1 MERCDG
7 DLNMGVSG
15 SLHTFNAYWG
25 TFQNPYRDTFYTSNP
40 GGEAMGSV
48 WQFIASNVWNLFMS
62 SNSSGVV
69 GTVVP
74 VYRFW
79 TGIANTPWGSTYWGW
94 DHYYSTSSS
103 APGGYYSE
111 GIVGYAYPNNS
122 PGPNRVAVYS
132 FYNPTTIDHKYKTS
146 SNLPYIGGYVAE
158 GIAWYSPILVYGCG
172 NSSATNYNP
181 YVNQSNS
188 GCNYTIYGCTD
199 PLANNYN
206 SSANQDNGT
215 CTYTAATAT
224 ISVSPSAILVGGT
237 STLSWY
243 TNYAKLA
250 SISGIGSVGVNQS
263 GSQSVSPSSTTSYT
277 LTATNYGNANSTAST
292 TLTVYQPPVITLSTN
307 AVNNTITQGQSC
319 NLTWTTTG
327 DNSESA
333 QLSPISG
340 SVPASSS
347 IQISPTVTTTYTI
360 SINGYLGT
368 NDSDQITIT
377 VLQPPEANVSSDPFV
392 LYGEDISVEYST
404 VNAVQVSMIVTYYYL
419 DGSQH
424 VTNEVLTEHSD
435 SVVIT
440 PSYNNFGPSLVT
452 IKIDV
457 EGYGTLTEDAQSTT
471 AIIIDE
477 TPDFSVPESRDK
489 LKDEDPVITPDSTV
503 TTTIEVA
510 DIDIPVEI
518 KSNHPIKVEVEDFGW
533 VDLKEI

>member
-1 MERCDG
+1 M
-7 DLNMGVSG
+7 SG
-15 SLHTFNAYWG
+15 SAGHLHRFDYLYNSGSTING
-25 TFQNPYRDTFYTSNP
+25 QDSFYTSNP
-40 GGEAMGSV
+40 GGESIDGYVTVAYNY
-48 WQFIASNVWNLFMS
+48 WHLFMGFS
-62 SNSSGVV
+62 SK
-69 GTVVP
+69 
-74 VYRFW
+74 
-79 TGIANTPWGSTYWGW
+79 GIAGQPVAGVRRWWHQGLG
-94 DHYYSTSSS
+94 DHYFTTNPYN
-103 APGGYYSE
+103 PGSGWTYE
-111 GIVGYAYPNNS
+111 GIIGVAFTS
-122 PGPNRVAVYS
+122 PGPNRTAIYETWNATQGNHSYS
-132 FYNPTTIDHKYKTS
+132 PGSGQF
-146 SNLPYIGGYVAE
+146 V
-158 GIAWYSPILVYGCG
+158 AWYSPILVYGCG
-172 NSSATNYNP
+172 DPGATNYNP

-319 NLTWTTTG
+319 NLTWNTTG
-327 DNSESA
+327 DNSGSA

-404 VNAVQVSMIVTYYYL
+404 VNAVQVSMIVTYYYN
-419 DGSQH
+419 GSQH

-440 PSYNNFGPSLVT
+440 PPYNNFGPSLVT

-471 AIIIDE
+471 AIIIDQ
-477 TPDFSVPESRDK
+477 TPDFLVPESRDK